1 VLHIDIKK
9 EPKIILNKLISL
21 FKLITESFEEGDH
34 KNDFSIIL
42 RSLIS
47 PFTKLSVKFPWII
60 VDEVWN
66 RDGFQSNF
74 WKNIGKLNSEE
85 IPIELEYI
93 SEDDIKI
100 SISIINEQIF
110 PWIKALVEKSQDKN
124 QFKTVSKIL
133 WNIYSLICTLFPPK
147 LSMDPNIQNRNFWR

>member
-1 VLHIDIKK
+1 MLHIDIKK

-21 FKLITESFEEGDH
+21 FKLITESFEEDDH

-133 WNIYSLICTLFPPK
+133 
-147 LSMDPNIQNRNFWR
+147 